1 MQRQRNAVHVVKR
14 GLELPQAVIE
24 CTLPLM
30 SQKEVKVLQS
40 ALTAYR
46 LIDHCK
52 QSDKFVVDNLLY
64 ALRICSTDP
73 RDLSYDE

>member
-14 GLELPQAVIE
+14 GLELPDAVIE
-24 CTLPLM
+24 CTLPLV
-30 SQKEVKVLQS
+30 SKKEVEVLRS
-40 ALTAYR
+40 ALTAY
-46 LIDHCK
+46 LLVDHCK
-52 QSDKFVVDNLLY
+52 ESDKFVVDNLLY